1 MMAVLKAVFFD
12 LDGTLIDTAPDF
24 VFVVNTMLKQDNLA
38 PVAEEDIRNTVSDGS
53 RALIRLAY
61 KIDESDPKFESLR
74 QRLLDLYE
82 QNIAVNSQPFP
93 GINDLLKKLDQHDIA
108 WGIATNKPEH
118 YTRLLMQQLQL
129 ESAPVIVLSPEQVPQ
144 AKPAPDALFFACQA
158 ADCTINQA
166 VYIGDHKRDIDCGI
180 NAGMKTITAA
190 YGYVPKDDDITHWNA
205 DFIVNSAKELWPL
218 IESEF
223 LYTSG

>member
-1 MMAVLKAVFFD
+1 MAVLKAVFFD

-24 VFVVNTMLKQDNLA
+24 VHVVNTMLLQDKRPLI
-38 PVAEEDIRNTVSDGS
+38 AEEDIRNTVSDGS
-53 RALIRLAY
+53 RALIKLAY
-61 KIDESDPKFESLR
+61 QIDESDSKFEALR

-82 QNIAVNSQPFP
+82 QNIAINSKPFP
-93 GINDLLKKLDQHDIA
+93 GINDLLQKLGQHDIA

-129 ESAPVIVLSPEQVPQ
+129 EPAPVIVLSPEQVPQ
-144 AKPAPDALFFACQA
+144 AKPAPDSLYIACQA
-158 ADCTINQA
+158 ADCTVKQA

-190 YGYVPKDDDITHWNA
+190 YGYVPKDDDVKQWNA
-205 DFIVNSAKELWPL
+205 DFIANSASELWPL